1 MPVRS
6 LHSSIFRWPDA
17 QEVDQA
23 VRHWATAAAG
33 NHPEVFRIGYIGS
46 YARGDWGVGSDVD
59 ILILVADSAEA
70 FVNRPLAWDT
80 TALPVPTDV
89 QVYTQ
94 AEWAAMAAQKRRFY
108 CAAMQEAVW
117 VYERL
122 PEADRKA

>member
-23 VRHWATAAAG
+23 IRHWAVAAAST
-33 NHPEVFRIGYIGS
+33 HPEVLRIGYIGS
-46 YARGDWGVGSDVD
+46 YARGDWGVGSDLDV
-59 ILILVADSAEA
+59 LILVEHSVEA
-70 FVNRPLAWDT
+70 FVRRALAWDT
-80 TALPVPTDV
+80 AALPVPTDV

-94 AEWAAMAAQKRRFY
+94 AEWAAMAAQQRRFY
-108 CAAMQEAVW
+108 REAMQQAVW

-122 PEADRKA
+122 PLADRGA